1 MDRRKRNSS
10 TLGGAEMKNIFK
22 CGDCGAEFST
32 PIKRFDN
39 GLKVCPACL
48 SFITEDAFIL
58 VRQKTEWLKRAK
70 SKTATKQD
78 LKNLVFPVDT
88 KTIFE
93 DE

>member
-1 MDRRKRNSS
+1 
-10 TLGGAEMKNIFK
+10 MKNKFK
-22 CGDCGAEFST
+22 CGDCGAEFNI

-48 SFITEDAFIL
+48 SFITEDAFKL
-58 VRQKTEWLKRAK
+58 VRQKTEWLKRAE

-78 LKNLVFPVDT
+78 LENLVFPVDT

-93 DE
+93 DELKEV

>member
-1 MDRRKRNSS
+1 
-10 TLGGAEMKNIFK
+10 MKNKFK
-22 CGDCGAEFST
+22 CGNCGAEFST
-32 PIKRFDN
+32 TIKRFNN

-78 LKNLVFPVDT
+78 LENLVFPVDT
-88 KTIFE
+88 KTIFK

>member
-1 MDRRKRNSS
+1 
-10 TLGGAEMKNIFK
+10 MKNKFK

-32 PIKRFDN
+32 PIKRFNN
-39 GLKVCPACL
+39 GLKVCL
-48 SFITEDAFIL
+48 SFITEDAFTL

-78 LKNLVFPVDT
+78 LENLVFPVDT

>member
-1 MDRRKRNSS
+1 
-10 TLGGAEMKNIFK
+10 MKNIFK
-22 CGDCGAEFST
+22 CGDCGAEFNT

-48 SFITEDAFIL
+48 SFITEDAFKL
-58 VRQKTEWLKRAK
+58 ARQKTEWLKKAN

-78 LKNLVFPVDT
+78 LENLVFPVDT

>member
-1 MDRRKRNSS
+1 
-10 TLGGAEMKNIFK
+10 MKNKFK
-22 CGDCGAEFST
+22 CGDCSAEFST

-48 SFITEDAFIL
+48 SFITEDAFTL

-78 LKNLVFPVDT
+78 LENLVFPVDT

>member
-1 MDRRKRNSS
+1 
-10 TLGGAEMKNIFK
+10 MKNKFK
-22 CGDCGAEFST
+22 CGDCGAEFNI

-58 VRQKTEWLKRAK
+58 IRQKIKWLKRAK

-78 LKNLVFPVDT
+78 LENLVFPVDT
-88 KTIFE
+88 KTIFKDDKKE
-93 DE
+93 V

>member
-1 MDRRKRNSS
+1 
-10 TLGGAEMKNIFK
+10 MKNKFK
-22 CGDCGAEFST
+22 CGNCGAEFST

-58 VRQKTEWLKRAK
+58 VRQKTEWLKRTK
-70 SKTATKQD
+70 YKTTTKQD
-78 LKNLVFPVDT
+78 LKNLVCPIDT
-88 KTIFE
+88 KTIFK

>member
-1 MDRRKRNSS
+1 
-10 TLGGAEMKNIFK
+10 MKKKFK
-22 CGDCGAEFST
+22 CGDCGAEFDN
-32 PIKRFDN
+32 PIKRFDI

-48 SFITEDAFIL
+48 SFITEDALVL

-78 LKNLVFPVDT
+78 LENLVFPVDT

-93 DE
+93 DELKEV

>member
-1 MDRRKRNSS
+1 
-10 TLGGAEMKNIFK
+10 MKNIFK
-22 CGDCGAEFST
+22 CGDCGAVFST

-48 SFITEDAFIL
+48 SFITEDALTL
-58 VRQKTEWLKRAK
+58 VRQKTKWLKRVK

-78 LKNLVFPVDT
+78 LENLVFPVDT

-93 DE
+93 DEQKEV

>member
-1 MDRRKRNSS
+1 
-10 TLGGAEMKNIFK
+10 MKNKFK
-22 CGDCGAEFST
+22 CGNCVAEFST
-32 PIKRFDN
+32 PIKRFNN

-78 LKNLVFPVDT
+78 LENLVFPVDT
-88 KTIFE
+88 KTIFK

>member
-1 MDRRKRNSS
+1 
-10 TLGGAEMKNIFK
+10 MKNKFK

-48 SFITEDAFIL
+48 SFITEDAL
-58 VRQKTEWLKRAK
+58 TLARQKTEWLKRTK

-78 LKNLVFPVDT
+78 LENLVFPIDT

>member
-1 MDRRKRNSS
+1 
-10 TLGGAEMKNIFK
+10 MKNIFK
-22 CGDCGAEFST
+22 CGDCGAGFST

-48 SFITEDAFIL
+48 SFITEDALTL
-58 VRQKTEWLKRAK
+58 VRQKTKWLKRVK

-78 LKNLVFPVDT
+78 LENLVFPVDT

-93 DE
+93 DEQKEV

>member
-1 MDRRKRNSS
+1 
-10 TLGGAEMKNIFK
+10 MKNIFK

-48 SFITEDAFIL
+48 SFITEDAFTL
-58 VRQKTEWLKRAK
+58 VRQKTEWLKRAN
-70 SKTATKQD
+70 SKTTTKQD
-78 LKNLVFPVDT
+78 LENLVFPVDT

-93 DE
+93 DD